1 MDKRIE
7 LQNILEK
14 ILDNRHVYFQP
25 PESLK
30 MEYPA
35 IRYSVSKM
43 ESKYANNA
51 KYSKFTRYD
60 IIVIDK
66 RPNNEAIQKILDLPY
81 SSFDR
86 HYVSN
91 NLNHD
96 SIILYF

>member
-1 MDKRIE
+1 MASRLE
-7 LQNILEK
+7 LQTKLEE
-14 ILDNRHVYFQP
+14 LLNSRNVYYQS

-35 IRYSVSKM
+35 IRYSKSKI
-43 ESKYANNA
+43 ESRYADDV
-51 KYSKFTRYD
+51 KYSNFTRYE
-60 IIVIDK
+60 IIVMDED
-66 RPNNEAIQKILDLPY
+66 PDNDVIQKILELPH

-96 SIILYF
+96 VIILYF